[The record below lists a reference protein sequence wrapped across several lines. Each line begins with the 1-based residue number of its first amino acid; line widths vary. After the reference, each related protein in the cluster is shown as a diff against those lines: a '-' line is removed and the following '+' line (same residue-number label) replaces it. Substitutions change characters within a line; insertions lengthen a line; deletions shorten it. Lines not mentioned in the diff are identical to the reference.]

1 MQSLL
6 KKNKQTH
13 TYQIQKNT
21 KSYAL
26 VSQFVSCASLT
37 CHVQGAFLGGGDGAV
52 PAAQQ
57 WTAPALA
64 HLLLQPG
71 TQLQV
76 GLRG

>member
-1 MQSLL
+1 MQSLSEE
-6 KKNKQTH
+6 KH
-13 TYQIQKNT
+13 ISDAVDT
-21 KSYAL
+21 KPDAL
-26 VSQFVSCASLT
+26 TSQSLSRASLT
-37 CHVQGAFLGGGDGAV
+37 CHVQGAFLGSGDGAV